1 MKIPKKKAL
10 VTREKA
16 KGILGYLT
24 ESYRDYLASR
34 ILFNNNELIQACCL
48 ANTSIEKIFKAL
60 LIQFEGKT
68 VKYNHDLNKLLP
80 DIEKYD
86 LEIFNS
92 LNIDFLKS
100 ISYIYKT
107 RYIGSEKTGYNIV
120 ILRNKFMA
128 ELDYTYSILEP
139 KIRVGL
145 QSLTDKII
153 TPYEAD
159 KMRKLPALI
168 KNNYILLDDNKTN
181 LIEHTTEFVL
191 ELRIYKNS
199 VFEATYSTN
208 KSKDDGIFN
217 FESLKP
223 SDDMGLSFKVCFPSP
238 DFNDIYIIHDNRLLI
253 GPNTIKNKNNSE

>member
-1 MKIPKKKAL
+1 MKQPNKKAL
-10 VTREKA
+10 VTRNEA

-24 ESYRDYLASR
+24 EPYRDYLAAR

-48 ANTSIEKIFKAL
+48 ANTSIEKLFKAL
-60 LIQFEGKT
+60 IQFDGKK

-80 DIEKYD
+80 DIDKYD
-86 LEIFNS
+86 LELFNS

-100 ISYIYKT
+100 ISNIYTT

-128 ELDYTYSILEP
+128 ELDYTYSVLEP
-139 KIRVGL
+139 KIRVGP
-145 QSLTDKII
+145 QSRTNKVI

-159 KMRKLPALI
+159 TMRKLPALI
-168 KNNYILLDDNKTN
+168 KNNYILLGGNKTN
-181 LIEHTTEFVL
+181 LIERTTEFVL
-191 ELRIYKNS
+191 ELRMYNNS

-223 SDDMGLSFKVCFPSP
+223 SDDKELSFKVSFPSP
-238 DFNDIYIIHDNRLLI
+238 DFDDIYLIHDNRLLI
-253 GPNTIKNKNNSE
+253 GPKTIKNRNNSE

>member
-1 MKIPKKKAL
+1 MKIPKKKTL
-10 VTREKA
+10 VSRDKA
-16 KGILGYLT
+16 KVILGYLT

-48 ANTSIEKIFKAL
+48 ANTSIEKFFKAL
-60 LIQFEGKT
+60 IQFDGKK
-68 VKYNHDLNKLLP
+68 VRYNHDLNKLLT
-80 DIEKYD
+80 DIEKCD

-100 ISYIYKT
+100 ISNIYTT

-128 ELDYTYSILEP
+128 ELDYTYYVLEP

-145 QSLTDKII
+145 QSQADKVI

-159 KMRKLPALI
+159 TLRKLPALMN
-168 KNNYILLDDNKTN
+168 NNYILLGANKTY

-191 ELRIYKNS
+191 ELRMYNNS

-223 SDDMGLSFKVCFPSP
+223 SDDKGLSFKVCFPSP
-238 DFNDIYIIHDNRLLI
+238 DFDDIYIIHDNRLLI
-253 GPNTIKNKNNSE
+253 GPNTIKFKSNND